1 MSDTA
6 VRTHARENR
15 SLLAA
20 GERQTLLWLAERL
33 PGWVTSDQLTA
44 LALAAMLGAGLAY
57 WMASRHPAAL
67 LLVVACLAVNWFG
80 DSLDGTLARVRNQQR
95 PRYGYYVDHVVDLIG
110 ACALLGGLGLSGYM
124 SPLVALGLLAAWLL
138 VSAEVYLATHACGV
152 FRLSTWGFG
161 PTELRILLAAGT
173 LALLVKPTVVL
184 MGQPYRLFDVGGV
197 AAIGAMTAVLLWS
210 AARNTAALYRAEP
223 LPARERAGSR
233 GTPEPPMVEPGGI
246 RAATRPASP
255 VPAQRGAQIGSAT
268 RHRAV
273 ASAVRAGATRPGPAV
288 PARRG
293 TPIGPATRR

>member
-6 VRTHARENR
+6 VRTHVRENG

-20 GERQTLLWLAERL
+20 SERRVLLWLATRL

-44 LALAAMLGAGLAY
+44 LALAAMLGSGLAY
-57 WMASRHPAAL
+57 WTASLNPAGL
-67 LLVVACLAVNWFG
+67 LLVVVGLAVNWFG

-124 SPLVALGLLAAWLL
+124 SPLVAMGLLAAYLL

-152 FRLSTWGFG
+152 FRLSTWRFG

-173 LALLVKPTVVL
+173 LALLAKPTVTL

-223 LPARERAGSR
+223 LPARERPAAAQ
-233 GTPEPPMVEPGGI
+233 TPAPPI
-246 RAATRPASP
+246 AA
-255 VPAQRGAQIGSAT
+255 
-268 RHRAV
+268 
-273 ASAVRAGATRPGPAV
+273 
-288 PARRG
+288 
-293 TPIGPATRR
+293 

>member
-1 MSDTA
+1 MSENA
-6 VRTHARENR
+6 VRSHVRENR

-20 GERQTLLWLAERL
+20 CERRVLLRLANRL

-44 LALAAMLGAGLAY
+44 LALAAMLGSGLAY
-57 WMASRHPAAL
+57 WVAGRHPAGL
-67 LLVVACLAVNWFG
+67 VLVVVGLAVNWFG

-124 SPLVALGLLAAWLL
+124 SPLVALGLLAAYLL

-152 FRLSTWGFG
+152 FRLSTWRFG
-161 PTELRILLAAGT
+161 PTELRILLAVGT
-173 LALLVKPTVVL
+173 LALLAKPTVTL

-223 LPARERAGSR
+223 LPARERSAAGQ
-233 GTPEPPMVEPGGI
+233 T
-246 RAATRPASP
+246 
-255 VPAQRGAQIGSAT
+255 
-268 RHRAV
+268 
-273 ASAVRAGATRPGPAV
+273 PGP
-288 PARRG
+288 
-293 TPIGPATRR
+293 PIAA

>member
-6 VRTHARENR
+6 VRTHVRENR

-67 LLVVACLAVNWFG
+67 LLVVAGLAVNWFG
-80 DSLDGTLARVRNQQR
+80 DSLDGTLARVRSQQR

-152 FRLSTWGFG
+152 FRLSIGWFG

-173 LALLVKPTVVL
+173 LALLAKPTVVL
-184 MGQPYRLFDVGGV
+184 MGQPYRLFDVGGA
-197 AAIGAMTAVLLWS
+197 AAIVAMAVVLLWS
-210 AARNTAALYRAEP
+210 AARNAAALYRAEP
-223 LPARERAGSR
+223 LPARERAAG
-233 GTPEPPMVEPGGI
+233 GGAHVGCTVE
-246 RAATRPASP
+246 SP
-255 VPAQRGAQIGSAT
+255 RQNGR
-268 RHRAV
+268 
-273 ASAVRAGATRPGPAV
+273 
-288 PARRG
+288 
-293 TPIGPATRR
+293 